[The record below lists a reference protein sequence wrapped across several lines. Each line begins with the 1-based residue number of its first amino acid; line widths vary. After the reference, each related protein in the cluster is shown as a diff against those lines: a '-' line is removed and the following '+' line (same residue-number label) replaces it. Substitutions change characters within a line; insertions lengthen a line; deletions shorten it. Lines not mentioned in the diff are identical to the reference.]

1 MTNSEYSGRIINL
14 PIAQFLKIIYKSGW
28 SCLNSIIESVCYW
41 SVSQSLKR
49 SLFFQWAFKL
59 SDHLGDDRMPDDF
72 SGSGRGKGNRKYW
85 VTPTAQSYTLA
96 SNLIVPV
103 FILSNWLF
111 LASTVNHN
119 FH

>member
-1 MTNSEYSGRIINL
+1 
-14 PIAQFLKIIYKSGW
+14 
-28 SCLNSIIESVCYW
+28 
-41 SVSQSLKR
+41 
-49 SLFFQWAFKL
+49 
-59 SDHLGDDRMPDDF
+59 MPDDF